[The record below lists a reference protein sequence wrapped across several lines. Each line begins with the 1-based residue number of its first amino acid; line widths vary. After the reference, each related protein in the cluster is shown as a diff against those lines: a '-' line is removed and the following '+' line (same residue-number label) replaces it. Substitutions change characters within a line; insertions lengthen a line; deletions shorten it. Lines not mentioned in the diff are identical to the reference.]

1 MKRTLISLVSLAT
14 LALPVMAQIQVTG
27 TYTLP
32 NVPLSQIQPAIQND
46 RKLLLGGVGSDL
58 WHGPKDAANQFWMI
72 TDRGPNGEIKVDDKK
87 RRTFPT
93 PEFTPLILQVQ
104 VEGDQLKI
112 LKTIP
117 ILGQSGAAVTGL
129 SNLKGYDEKPYMFDA
144 QQELN
149 YNPNGLDSEGL
160 VQTTQGDFWV
170 ADEYSPSLVHIAA
183 DGKVI
188 KRYIPEGLEL
198 SGADYPVAATLP
210 AIFTMRKGN
219 RGFEGVTISPDETTL
234 YIVLQSPLSNPDK
247 KIGDASRV
255 TRILAF
261 DIASANVT
269 AEYAYVF
276 DVFSEFDPKAK
287 DAAEMKLSGLA
298 MISPT
303 TMLALERTDLV
314 AKLYAVDLSK
324 ATNLLGTKWDDKAT
338 SPSLEATTDL
348 AAQGVV
354 ALPKTLIVDLSTIPG
369 VPGKIEG
376 VTILDDKTVA
386 IANDNDFD
394 IGDFDANGNN
404 QGRGATCKILTIS
417 LSAPL
422 Q

>member
-1 MKRTLISLVSLAT
+1 MKRTLLTLLGLASIV
-14 LALPVMAQIQVTG
+14 LPVMAQPQVTG

-32 NVPLSQIQPAIQND
+32 NVPLSQIQPVIQND

-72 TDRGPNGEIKVDDKK
+72 TDRGPNGQIKMDDKN

-104 VEGDQLKI
+104 AEGEQLKI

-117 ILGQSGAAVTGL
+117 IVGQSGAPVTGL
-129 SNLKGYDEKPYMFDA
+129 SNLDKYDEKPYMFDA
-144 QQELN
+144 QQELSL
-149 YNPNGLDSEGL
+149 NPNGLDSEGL

-188 KRYIPEGLEL
+188 KRYVPAGLEL
-198 SGADYPVAATLP
+198 SGTDYPVAATLP

-219 RGFEGVTISPDETTL
+219 RGFEGLTISPDEKTL

-247 KIGDASRV
+247 KAGDASRA

-261 DIASANVT
+261 DIASENVT
-269 AEYAYVF
+269 AEYAYIF

-298 MISPT
+298 MISAT
-303 TMLALERTDLV
+303 TMIVLERTDVV
-314 AKLYAVDLSK
+314 AKLYAVDFST
-324 ATNLLGTKWDDKAT
+324 ATNILGSKWDDKTT
-338 SPSLEATTDL
+338 SPSLEATADL

-354 ALPKTLIVDLSTIPG
+354 TLPKTLIVDLSTIPG

-376 VTILDDKTVA
+376 VTILDEKTIA

-404 QGRGATCKILTIS
+404 QGSGAACNLLTLS
-417 LSAPL
+417 LSVPL
-422 Q
+422 K